1 MSQVVD
7 LTESVESPSAPPAR
21 VVEAAFLPVTSAVT
35 LGIVRASSNAFTLG
49 PVELLRFGAPETTE
63 DGVRWPILGGL
74 LAAGPG
80 GFVGFSWRDGRL
92 TGSLR
97 GYRPSLP
104 GLVYKLTQKQ
114 VHHLVTRLFLLQ
126 LRGRDPLPGSAATRQ
141 ARTVATAIDLALC
154 LSLGRLSLRRTLA
167 ITALYHVGCWAA
179 FGQTLGARLMDIRI
193 VSVDGSQVTPG
204 QALARLLGDDFAGT
218 AVIEDQVFRD

>member
-1 MSQVVD
+1 MVE
-7 LTESVESPSAPPAR
+7 LNESVESPAAPPAR

-35 LGIVRASSNAFTLG
+35 LGIVRASTDAFTLG
-49 PVELLRFGAPETTE
+49 PLVLLRFGAPEATE

-92 TGSLR
+92 SGWLH

-104 GLVYKLTQKQ
+104 GLVYTLTQKQ

-126 LRGRDPLPGSAATRQ
+126 LRGRDPLPGAAATRQ
-141 ARTVATAIDLALC
+141 ARRVATAIDVGLC
-154 LSLGRLSLRRTLA
+154 LALGRLRVRRTVA
-167 ITALYHVGCWAA
+167 ITALYHVGSWAA
-179 FGQTLGARLMDIRI
+179 FGQTLGARLMGIRV
-193 VSVDGSQVTPG
+193 VSIDGSRITPG

-218 AVIEDQVFRD
+218 TVVED